1 MCSCCCSFWFTLSY
15 SSASLKS
22 GLSFWLSRTL
32 MLFYFLPIYG
42 KDEWLSLYFVCI
54 ERLPGYDEGN
64 IAKPNFLTCTPFITE
79 IYSICWLALINSI
92 LSIFTYFLNY
102 MIFFV
107 FGLSFFTGLF
117 EIRAAFAAYSRV
129 MWFSSK
135 KWSEGWRQAIMQVVE
150 LPPRDWRSRQ
160 VSLLS
165 R

>member
-1 MCSCCCSFWFTLSY
+1 
-15 SSASLKS
+15 
-22 GLSFWLSRTL
+22 
-32 MLFYFLPIYG
+32 
-42 KDEWLSLYFVCI
+42 
-54 ERLPGYDEGN
+54 
-64 IAKPNFLTCTPFITE
+64 
-79 IYSICWLALINSI
+79 
-92 LSIFTYFLNY
+92 

-107 FGLSFFTGLF
+107 LGLSFFTGLF